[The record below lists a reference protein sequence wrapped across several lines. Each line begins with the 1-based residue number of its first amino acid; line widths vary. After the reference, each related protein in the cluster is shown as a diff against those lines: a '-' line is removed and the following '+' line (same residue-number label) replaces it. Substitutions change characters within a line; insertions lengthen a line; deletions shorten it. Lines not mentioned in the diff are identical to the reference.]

1 MPHEVCSAGACVRVR
16 AGMMPGIL
24 DTLRGVA
31 ESKKLSFEEWSEKLK
46 HENRFHVEV
55 Y

>member
-1 MPHEVCSAGACVRVR
+1 MVVVR

-24 DTLRGVA
+24 ETLKKVA
-31 ESKKLSFEEWSEKLK
+31 ESKKLSFEKWSEKLK

>member
-1 MPHEVCSAGACVRVR
+1 
-16 AGMMPGIL
+16 MMPGIL
-24 DTLRGVA
+24 ETLKGVA
-31 ESKKLSFEEWSEKLK
+31 ETKGLSFDEWSEKLK

>member
-1 MPHEVCSAGACVRVR
+1 MVIR

-24 DTLRGVA
+24 DTLKKVA
-31 ESKKLSFEEWSEKLK
+31 EGKKLSFEEWSEKLK
-46 HENRFHVEV
+46 SENRFHVEV